1 MQERCNVCG
10 SVVDNIAEICPV
22 CGAQLSTGQAIPPQQ
37 SMAGGQA
44 VPPQQPMAGGQ
55 AVSPQQPMMGRPV
68 YSTGEFNGGNP
79 VIQQPVPAK
88 KKKIFSILAIVFAG
102 VAVLSACCVW
112 WLGLLLAIA
121 AIVFGILALV
131 KKQIKA
137 PAIIGLVL
145 GGIAMVGSGFV
156 GLVEVAL
163 HVQYGTGTL
172 GLFRQLTDA
181 QIASIPDLS
190 DTMIY
195 DVDGGGYI
203 ILGQNGAC
211 VLNDEKGTYT
221 SYNYMDSVD
230 DDADQNDMLYATAY
244 AIENGYEVKDLI
256 CLKITANGSTERIYL
271 IIPDD
276 YQTGDTIYEVTGTSL
291 DNYELKAVL
300 TVRAETTY
308 E

>member
-10 SVVDNIAEICPV
+10 SVVDNIAGICPV

-44 VPPQQPMAGGQ
+44 VPPQQPA
-55 AVSPQQPMMGRPV
+55 MGRPV

-88 KKKIFSILAIVFAG
+88 KKKVFSILAIVFAG

-131 KKQIKA
+131 KKQIKV

-145 GGIAMVGSGFV
+145 GGIAMVGSGFTGIMDV
-156 GLVEVAL
+156 TFRME
-163 HVQYGTGTL
+163 YGTGPFGVL
-172 GLFRQLTDA
+172 QQLMNAEFADT
-181 QIASIPDLS
+181 PDLS

-221 SYNYMDSVD
+221 SYNYMDSVY
-230 DDADQNDMLYATAY
+230 DDADQDDMLYVTAY
-244 AIENGYEVKDLI
+244 AMENGYEVKDLI

-271 IIPDD
+271 LIPDD
-276 YQTGDTIYEVTGTSL
+276 YQTGDTIYEITGTSL